1 MNRVDFMQQLES
13 LLQSIAPMER
23 DEALQYYND
32 YFDDAGK
39 ENEQEVIEALGNPAR
54 VAENIKRDLLNN
66 GYGEGTMRKAR
77 ASDRALVEYEKEP
90 QEAESEEA
98 DNSAAGSEGVIGA
111 SYESG
116 TAGNASYDNGG
127 AGNASCENAASENAS
142 YGNRAS
148 GSASYE
154 NGASGSASCENGT
167 FGNTFC
173 GNEGAGNASY
183 GNGASGSASYGNEGT
198 GNASYGSKTFGSG
211 DSGSRVY
218 GNTIYSQ
225 PTAADAS
232 QSGGKAGK
240 QHMSGW
246 TTALIVV
253 LVVLASPVLLGVG
266 TGIIGIALGAAG
278 TLLGIIAAWF
288 VMIAAFGVAFA
299 AMFVVLVVLIVVGF
313 LCLFTDPWVGMAM
326 IGSGLVCG
334 GIGLLF
340 LMLTVAMAGIV
351 TPAIFRGLGHLFR
364 YLFKKSER
372 GVERSLQ
379 RG

>member
-66 GYGEGTMRKAR
+66 GYGDGTMRKAR

-90 QEAESEEA
+90 QEEEVEIEEA

-111 SYESG
+111 SYENG
-116 TAGNASYDNGG
+116 TVGSASYDNGG
-127 AGNASCENAASENAS
+127 AGSASSEN
-142 YGNRAS
+142 
-148 GSASYE
+148 GSS
-154 NGASGSASCENGT
+154 
-167 FGNTFC
+167 
-173 GNEGAGNASY
+173 GNASY
-183 GNGASGSASYGNEGT
+183 GGE
-198 GNASYGSKTFGSG
+198 TFGSR

-225 PTAADAS
+225 ATAADAS
-232 QSGGKAGK
+232 QSEGKAGK
-240 QHMSGW
+240 SHMSGW

-278 TLLGIIAAWF
+278 TLLGMIAAWF
-288 VMIAAFGVAFA
+288 GMIAACGAVWCA
-299 AMFVVLVVLIVVGF
+299 AVLV
-313 LCLFTDPWVGMAM
+313 CC
-326 IGSGLVCG
+326 S
-334 GIGLLF
+334 
-340 LMLTVAMAGIV
+340 
-351 TPAIFRGLGHLFR
+351 
-364 YLFKKSER
+364 
-372 GVERSLQ
+372 
-379 RG
+379 

>member
-90 QEAESEEA
+90 QEEEAEIEEA

-111 SYESG
+111 SYENG
-116 TAGNASYDNGG
+116 TVGSASYDNGG
-127 AGNASCENAASENAS
+127 AGSASSEN
-142 YGNRAS
+142 
-148 GSASYE
+148 GSS
-154 NGASGSASCENGT
+154 
-167 FGNTFC
+167 
-173 GNEGAGNASY
+173 GNASY
-183 GNGASGSASYGNEGT
+183 GGE
-198 GNASYGSKTFGSG
+198 TFGSR

-225 PTAADAS
+225 ATAADAS
-232 QSGGKAGK
+232 QSEGKAGK
-240 QHMSGW
+240 SHMSGW

-278 TLLGIIAAWF
+278 TLLGMIAAWF
-288 VMIAAFGVAFA
+288 GMIAACGAVFA

-313 LCLFTDPWVGMAM
+313 LCLFTEPWVGMAM

-364 YLFKKSER
+364 CLFKKSER
-372 GVERSLQ
+372 GVERNLQ